1 MVDDGSEDD
10 TAEVM
15 ARLVSQDS
23 RLRYVRQANR
33 GMSAARNHGLR
44 LSTGRYL
51 QFLDADDA
59 LQPRKLET
67 HVAFL
72 EGHGDCSIVHGRWA
86 YWDGIRA
93 SVPGSSAAASV
104 LEGVG
109 RAATELLLRGNVI
122 AVNAAL
128 VRANAIKAA
137 GPFDESLGA
146 HEDWEFWLR
155 LALLGHRFAR
165 AEGPESMALVR
176 IHRTSVSQDR
186 RRMLSGAIEVRRRV
200 RHELREPWQRRLNA
214 RLLGEAEV
222 WLGTRVGV
230 HDSLGHGMALVLR
243 GALRGRSLRHLLR
256 VPVLPLIASGPGAAV
271 GRRLWPRLFGAGDP
285 VGMPMDPKER
295 AENVG
300 SD

>member
-10 TAEVM
+10 TAQVM
-15 ARLVSQDS
+15 AGLASEDP
-23 RLRYVRQANR
+23 RLRYVRQANS

-59 LQPRKLET
+59 LQRRKLET
-67 HVAFL
+67 QVTFL
-72 EGHGDCSIVHGRWA
+72 EAHDECAVVHGPWV
-86 YWDGIRA
+86 YWDGMSVSAPPSRA
-93 SVPGSSAAASV
+93 GGSM

-109 RAATELLLRGNVI
+109 RAAIEPLLRGNVI

-128 VRANAIKAA
+128 ARADTVRAA

-165 AEGPESMALVR
+165 SDGPESMALVR
-176 IHRTSVSQDR
+176 VHPTSVSQDR
-186 RRMLSGAIEVRRRV
+186 RLMLTGAIEVRRRILG
-200 RHELREPWQRRLNA
+200 ELREPWQHRLNA

-222 WLGTRVGV
+222 WLGTRLGV
-230 HDSLGHGMALVLR
+230 HDSLGQGMALVLR
-243 GALRGRSLRHLLR
+243 GAVRGRSLRHLLR
-256 VPVLPLIASGPGAAV
+256 VPVLPLVASRPGAAI
-271 GRRLWPRLFGAGDP
+271 GRRLWPRLFGPGDP
-285 VGMPMDPKER
+285 VGMPMDLKER
-295 AENVG
+295 GETVG